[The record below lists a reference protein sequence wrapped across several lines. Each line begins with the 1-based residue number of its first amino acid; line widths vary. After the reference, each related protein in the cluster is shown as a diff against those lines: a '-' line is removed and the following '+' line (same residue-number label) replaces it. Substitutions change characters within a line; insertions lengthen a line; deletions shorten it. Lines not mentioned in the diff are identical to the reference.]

1 MDFLFIKPLNDIAR
15 AYYKPNNPFERKDSG
30 YDLFYCGE
38 TIVIPPH
45 EVAMLGLGIACQL
58 RDNDTV
64 HGYELWP
71 RSSIY
76 KSNLMLANGIGL
88 IDFGYRGEIK
98 ACVRNMSPL
107 STTVK
112 TGDRL
117 FQLCMPDKRPFYVCP
132 VHELADSV
140 RGEGGFGSTD
150 NLVPNLTAVDNHLT
164 EAEKSSLDSVV
175 VENDRFFESLELE
188 STSTS
193 DLTNTKVEESKNLS

>member
-1 MDFLFIKPLNDIAR
+1 MDFLFIKPLNDIAP
-15 AYYKPNNPFERKDSG
+15 AYYKPNNPFERNDSG

-58 RDNDTV
+58 RDNDNGYKSSYNKINV

-117 FQLCMPDKRPFYVCP
+117 FQLCMPDKRPFYVC
-132 VHELADSV
+132 LADELSESV

-150 NLVPNLTAVDNHLT
+150 DLVPDNHLT
-164 EAEKSSLDSVV
+164 EAEQSSLDSIVAA
-175 VENDRFFESLELE
+175 NDKLFFKSLESE
-188 STSTS
+188 IDT
-193 DLTNTKVEESKNLS
+193 DIAINLRLI